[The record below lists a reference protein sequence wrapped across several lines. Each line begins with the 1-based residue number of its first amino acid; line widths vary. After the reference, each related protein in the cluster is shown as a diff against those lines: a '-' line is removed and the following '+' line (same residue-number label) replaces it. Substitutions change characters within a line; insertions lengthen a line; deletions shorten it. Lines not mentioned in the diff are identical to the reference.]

1 MYGKR
6 SAVGGPGAAEAAAIF
21 PPAANEPVLHCV
33 DARDDR
39 CGQYAWGMFEFA
51 RTPYIGLIFVFVFAP
66 YFANTVVG
74 DPVRGQEIWGLANTV
89 AGVCIG
95 LTAPLL
101 GAVADRMG
109 RRKPWLIAIV
119 IAMTIGCFSL
129 WFAMPGAKSGLSI
142 TLIAV
147 IAAMLTIAFEYSQ
160 VFHNAMLSAIAHRR
174 DIGWLSG
181 YGIAAGNMGNFL
193 AMAVVLF
200 CAALPA
206 SGVAD
211 LPFLPDAPLFG
222 LDASSFQHSRIAGPV
237 SGLWIAVFTAPL
249 LLWTYDVPATG
260 VRVGQAMKEGVGQL
274 WITAK
279 QARKLSNIGRYLVAR
294 MLYNDGQVA
303 ILAYSGIIAA
313 GVFNWDLTALIL
325 FSILLSPFSIAG
337 GFIGGWLDKAVG
349 SKRAILFS
357 VLLSCLFMIGAAS
370 MTPGHV
376 YFVFNVESAEPLWSF
391 PYFGTLPEL
400 LFILNY
406 MALAVTV
413 TIVFCAS
420 RAMMVKLSPPEM
432 MSQFFG
438 LYALSGTATA
448 FLGHGLVTAVTAAS
462 HNQQAGFSSI
472 ILLLL
477 AGAALLARVREEPPD
492 RTVSYEACQ
501 EPGSRLSPVS

>member
-1 MYGKR
+1 MHGKR
-6 SAVGGPGAAEAAAIF
+6 TAAGMPGAAEAAAVF
-21 PPAANEPVLHCV
+21 PPTASKPVLHRV

-39 CGQYAWGMFEFA
+39 RGQYAWGMFEFA

-74 DPVRGQEIWGLANTV
+74 DPVRGQEIWGLANTI

-101 GAVADRMG
+101 GAIADRMG
-109 RRKPWLIAIV
+109 QRKPWLIAIV
-119 IAMTIGCFSL
+119 VVMTIGCFAL
-129 WFAMPGAKSGLSI
+129 WFAMPGAKGGLSV
-142 TLIAV
+142 THIAI
-147 IAAMLTIAFEYSQ
+147 IAAVLTISFEYSQ

-181 YGIAAGNMGNFL
+181 YGVAAGNIGNFL
-193 AMAVVLF
+193 AMSAVLF

-206 SGVAD
+206 SGAVD
-211 LPFLPDAPLFG
+211 IPFLPDAPLFG
-222 LDASSFQHSRIAGPV
+222 LDPLTYQHSRIAGPV
-237 SGLWIAVFTAPL
+237 SGLWVALFTAPL

-260 VRVGQAMKEGVGQL
+260 IRTRQAVKEGMEQL
-274 WITAK
+274 WATMK

-313 GVFNWDLTALIL
+313 GVFKWDLTALIL

-337 GFIGGWLDKAVG
+337 GFIGGWLDKAIG

-357 VLLSCLFMIGAAS
+357 VLLSCFFMIGAAS
-370 MTPGHV
+370 MTPRHV
-376 YFVFNVESAEPLWSF
+376 YFIFNVESAPPLWSF
-391 PYFGTLPEL
+391 PYFRTLPEA

-413 TIVFCAS
+413 TVVFCAS
-420 RAMMVKLSPPEM
+420 RTMMVKLSPPQM

-448 FLGHGLVTAVTAAS
+448 FLGHGLVTAVTAVS

-477 AGAALLARVREEPPD
+477 AGAALLARVREESPNMI
-492 RTVSYEACQ
+492 VSSE
-501 EPGSRLSPVS
+501 R